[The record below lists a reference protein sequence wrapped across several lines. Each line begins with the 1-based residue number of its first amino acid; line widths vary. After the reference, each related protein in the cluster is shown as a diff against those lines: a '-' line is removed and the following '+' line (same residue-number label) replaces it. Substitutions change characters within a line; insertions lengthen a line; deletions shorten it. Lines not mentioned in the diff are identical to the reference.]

1 MKIYII
7 LDSKNNSIG
16 TKFYLAEDE
25 KKGKFLKYK
34 GEVNIELSSNGED
47 SFKEILEI
55 KEYLKRE
62 LEKDYGIEY
71 CILSNSQYI
80 SKDIIG
86 YFHQIFAHSGN
97 LAPIKKEYSSKIE
110 ILDLGNI
117 KNTFQVLKNIEVNN
131 LLLYTEKEIEEI
143 NKNFQKDEG
152 KKYLQ
157 EIEKLKNEI
166 LELKKELIRMECIKN
181 DLEEDLKFLKNKK

>member
-1 MKIYII
+1 M
-7 LDSKNNSIG
+7 
-16 TKFYLAEDE
+16 
-25 KKGKFLKYK
+25 
-34 GEVNIELSSNGED
+34 
-47 SFKEILEI
+47 
-55 KEYLKRE
+55 
-62 LEKDYGIEY
+62 
-71 CILSNSQYI
+71 
-80 SKDIIG
+80 
-86 YFHQIFAHSGN
+86 
-97 LAPIKKEYSSKIE
+97 
-110 ILDLGNI
+110 
-117 KNTFQVLKNIEVNN
+117 LKNIEVNN